1 MVSLCLSTQ
10 TAHAKIIYQSDTLS
24 NGMEIVVIPNHRA
37 PVVSHMVWY
46 KVGAASEP
54 AGKSG
59 IAHFFEHLMFK
70 ETPTIE
76 AGTFSKIIKQHGGN
90 DNAFTSQDFTAY
102 FQNIAKEHLPMVMRM
117 EADRMQNLILTED
130 VIKAERDV
138 VLEERRQRVDNNAST
153 QFYERMNQALFP
165 THPYGI
171 PVIGWKEEIEALN
184 REDAM
189 KFYRQ
194 YYAPNNAILVV
205 AGDITL
211 EELKPMAEKYY
222 GSNRMSKIEP
232 RTLPAA
238 AQLKEAKRVDF
249 KSPQAGTDTLHIAY
263 RAPRGYDALEVVAD
277 LLGGNNTDYLYQ
289 ELVIKDKVATHVEA
303 GYRAVTMGPS
313 SFNIYATPA
322 PNVTIETLEKA
333 LHEKLTSIVYRGFS
347 PEQIETSKKRLT
359 YQSTYQADS
368 LQGPAMRVGMAMTAG
383 FDLKYVSEWEQRI
396 LKLRQSDIISA
407 MQYVFTQSGSKP
419 VIGTMRVEEKP
430 EVAAPQAPALTTETT
445 DVTQETLPDTPTK
458 TAAELQEEAKAEN
471 TADDAQE
478 IEDAA
483 VIMATTIAIAEEE
496 ERHQE
501 QVEIEDAA
509 VIMATTIAIAE
520 EEEKAASN
528 ATDEAIVSKPEQ
540 DQNTATE
547 TETET
552 EAETEPTPDVETEP
566 ATKEDTPKI
575 KTVPETSDQSDAT
588 DDMQEIQDA
597 AIVIATTIA
606 IAEEMERT
614 DAEDKEAEDK
624 EAEESAQKEE
634 TEKPSS
640 ENGTA
645 ETTKIIKSNGH
656 QIVEVEVPA
665 LPQEKAHPKETE
677 TSKPAQE
684 KSE

>member
-10 TAHAKIIYQSDTLS
+10 IAHAKITYQSDTLS

-102 FQNIAKEHLPMVMRM
+102 FQNIAKEHLPMVMQM

-211 EELKPMAEKYY
+211 DELKPMAEKYY

-333 LHEKLTSIVYRGFS
+333 LHEKLTAIVYRGFS

-383 FDLKYVSEWEQRI
+383 FDLNYVSEWEQRI

-419 VIGTMRVEEKP
+419 VIGTMRVEEKS
-430 EVAAPQAPALTTETT
+430 EMAAPQVPAPTTETT
-445 DVTQETLPDTPTK
+445 EIVTQETLPDTPTK
-458 TAAELQEEAKAEN
+458 TAAELQEEITAEN
-471 TADDAQE
+471 TANDEKE

-528 ATDEAIVSKPEQ
+528 ATEETIVPKPEL
-540 DQNTATE
+540 DQNTANE
-547 TETET
+547 TSTK
-552 EAETEPTPDVETEP
+552 TEP
-566 ATKEDTPKI
+566 ATKEDTPKVE
-575 KTVPETSDQSDAT
+575 TAPETSDQSHAT
-588 DDMQEIQDA
+588 DDMQEMQDA

-614 DAEDKEAEDK
+614 DAKDKEAKDS
-624 EAEESAQKEE
+624 EAEDIGGNAKKEE
-634 TEKPSS
+634 TDKPSS
-640 ENGTA
+640 EKGIA

-665 LPQEKAHPKETE
+665 LPQEKAPLKETE